1 MSENGVGKD
10 GREGIIVLLYA
21 DNLVLS
27 SGGFWEEA
35 REAVPP

>member
-21 DNLVLS
+21 DNLVLYES
-27 SGGFWEEA
+27 AENQ
-35 REAVPP
+35 